1 MLWNE
6 YKQRRNRSHH
16 HLPYYHNLHLA
27 SFYDPSWPSIFHLP
41 CSHILFKPI
50 LRALFLSELFSDKV
64 IIAKTFVVMT
74 D

>member
-1 MLWNE
+1 MNT
-6 YKQRRNRSHH
+6 NNDAIDHIII
-16 HLPYYHNLHLA
+16 YHNLHLA

-64 IIAKTFVVMT
+64 ISEDVCC
-74 D
+74 DD